1 MISCRRCAGQQQFTE
16 TDPCGSVKLLLVD
29 LVPIGMRDR
38 TQPAHQRQIHSRA
51 NAFEDALKK
60 VVVRRY
66 ETRVDDTPRSVNDL
80 FTWLRSEFA
89 DCSDPPIANADRAS
103 GTHRIVWQASENTL
117 RVADQH
123 RGHVATP
130 ISLNAR
136 GAARRPGPCAAPPSQ
151 ARKAPP
157 ADRNGHLRSTEQ
169 HGDRGD
175 IVAQI
180 VLEELQ
186 QV

>member
-1 MISCRRCAGQQQFTE
+1 
-16 TDPCGSVKLLLVD
+16 VH

-89 DCSDPPIANADRAS
+89 DSSDPPIANADRAS
-103 GTHRIVWQASENTL
+103 GTHRIVWQASENTV

-123 RGHVATP
+123 RGHLATP
-130 ISLNAR
+130 ISLNQM
-136 GAARRPGPCAAPPSQ
+136 PEAP
-151 ARKAPP
+151 R
-157 ADRNGHLRSTEQ
+157 ADRPICCHALSSKKCATGGSQRARAVNTTTWCPQRHCRS
-169 HGDRGD
+169 D
-175 IVAQI
+175 
-180 VLEELQ
+180 
-186 QV
+186 